1 MDWADLRERL
11 DEGPLVADG
20 GMGTSLIQSGAPVG
34 ACFES
39 LNVEDPQR
47 VQRVHRA
54 FVEAGAG
61 LILTNTFGA
70 NRFRLAT
77 HGLGEHVEAY
87 NRAGVEIARRAG
99 AVLVGGSLG
108 PLGVCLAPYGRVKP
122 QDAFDV
128 FREQTAALAEAGV
141 DLLVIETQTDMREM
155 EQAVAAARE
164 AAPGLALIAS
174 ATFTRDD
181 RTLLGSSPEQV
192 AKGLVGLGVDVLG
205 ANCGEGPAQVL
216 RLVRAMA
223 PIAAAAGVPLLARP
237 NAGGPAEVGGR
248 FVYPATPAY
257 VAELAHACLD
267 EGVTVIGGCCGTGP
281 AHTAAIVAAIAD
293 VPRRERAGVL
303 GSARAGVRPLERADV
318 RDDRDSPRIEVG
330 TTDSTE
336 PAPQGPVG
344 MREPASAP
352 TGLQAKLA
360 RGAFVVSVEMEP
372 PRSFSAATLVA
383 AAGTLRDAGADAI
396 DVADSP
402 MAKMRMSAWAACR
415 LVQEQVGLET
425 VLHFPT
431 RGRNLLRLQ
440 GDLLGAHALGIR
452 NLFVCVGDPVT
463 IGDYP
468 QGSNNVDVTATGLLA
483 LITRDFNEGRDRSG
497 SSIGEPT
504 SFFAGAAV
512 APNAVDLEH
521 ECRLLKKKVDGGA
534 AFLLS
539 QPVYAVDQLHHL
551 RAMYERTAG
560 EPLRVPIL
568 AGVLPLHTARH
579 AEFLHN
585 EVPGIV
591 IPDALRERL
600 RTAGEDAGQVGLAM
614 AAELVNELR
623 EADVAG
629 IYLMPQF
636 GRYDLAAEVV
646 EAARS
651 EDARRSG
658 VRENGALAERERSH
672 RAPHLSE

>member
-1 MDWADLRERL
+1 
-11 DEGPLVADG
+11 
-20 GMGTSLIQSGAPVG
+20 MGTSLIQSGQPVG
-34 ACFES
+34 ACFEA

-70 NRFRLAT
+70 NRFRLGT
-77 HGLGEHVEAY
+77 HGLGEHVDEY
-87 NRAGVEIARRAG
+87 NRAGVEVARRAG
-99 AVLVGGSLG
+99 AELVGGSLG
-108 PLGVCLAPYGRVKP
+108 PLGVCLAPYGRVRP
-122 QDAFDV
+122 EDAFEV
-128 FREQTAALAEAGV
+128 FREQAAALAAAGV
-141 DLLVIETQTDMREM
+141 DLLVIETQTDLREL
-155 EQAVAAARE
+155 EQAVAAARD
-164 AAPGLALIAS
+164 AAPGLALVAS

-192 AKGLVGLGVDVLG
+192 AAGLVELGVDALG

-223 PIAAAAGVPLLARP
+223 PIAAAAGVPLVARP

-248 FVYPATPAY
+248 FVYPATPRY
-257 VAELAHACLD
+257 VADLARACLD
-267 EGVTVIGGCCGTGP
+267 EGVAVIGGCCGTGP
-281 AHTAAIVAAIAD
+281 AHTAAMVA
-293 VPRRERAGVL
+293 VC
-303 GSARAGVRPLERADV
+303 LERPARPAV
-318 RDDRDSPRIEVG
+318 ARDRPARIQVG
-330 TTDSTE
+330 ST
-336 PAPQGPVG
+336 A
-344 MREPASAP
+344 EPASAAPRETAAP

-360 RGAFVVSVEMEP
+360 RGEFVVSVEMEP
-372 PRSFSAATLVA
+372 PRSFSAAKLVA

-483 LITRDFNEGRDRSG
+483 LITRGFNEGRDQSG

-512 APNAVDLEH
+512 APNAGDLDREV
-521 ECRLLKKKVDGGA
+521 RLLKKKVDGGA

-539 QPVYAVDQLHHL
+539 QPVYALEQLHTL
-551 RAMYERTAG
+551 LETYERVTG
-560 EPLRVPIL
+560 EALRVPLL
-568 AGVLPLHTARH
+568 AGGPA
-579 AEFLHN
+579 A
-585 EVPGIV
+585 
-591 IPDALRERL
+591 ALRTPRRIPPQRGSGHRHPRRRSRAPPRGGIRGVEGRAGHGPGAADRVAGRRRGRDLPHAPVRPLRPGRGGGRGRPGGRL
-600 RTAGEDAGQVGLAM
+600 RPFRSDGQRGVGRAGTRAC
-614 AAELVNELR
+614 
-623 EADVAG
+623 
-629 IYLMPQF
+629 
-636 GRYDLAAEVV
+636 
-646 EAARS
+646 
-651 EDARRSG
+651 
-658 VRENGALAERERSH
+658 
-672 RAPHLSE
+672 RAPPGRMSTRGLDGDLRDPRAGRSSAGPR